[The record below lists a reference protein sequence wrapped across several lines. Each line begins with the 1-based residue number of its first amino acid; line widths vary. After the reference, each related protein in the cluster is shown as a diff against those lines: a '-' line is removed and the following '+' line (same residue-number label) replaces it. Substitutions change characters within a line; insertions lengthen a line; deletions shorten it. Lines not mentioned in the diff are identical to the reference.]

1 MVYEIVGWAGTFV
14 ILLAYFLVSTKKL
27 SADDKRYQLLN
38 VVGAVGIIIN
48 SGVHG
53 ATPSVGLNTAWLLIG
68 LYGLVKVAKK

>member
-27 SADDKRYQLLN
+27 SADDKRYQILN

-53 ATPSVGLNTAWLLIG
+53 TIPSVGLNTAWLLIG
-68 LYGLVKVAKK
+68 LYGLIKVAKR